1 MLPIIKSCI
10 RARLMTEKL
19 NKLEPMG
26 KFDIYLISIL
36 ILTSFVAGVVIL
48 SYFISDELRCLGKIE
63 VGVIAV
69 VVSLF
74 MCFYLDQSHYYEKTK
89 VYIDTL
95 DEESFKKVR
104 RHDIK
109 VVWGAISVYMITLI
123 VVVVKFF
130 MDV

>member
-1 MLPIIKSCI
+1 M
-10 RARLMTEKL
+10 
-19 NKLEPMG
+19 
-26 KFDIYLISIL
+26 
-36 ILTSFVAGVVIL
+36 
-48 SYFISDELRCLGKIE
+48 
-63 VGVIAV
+63 GVIAV

-130 MDV
+130 YGCVMIKP